1 MKIELIP
8 GQIVEFGPIEPD
20 ETIHVGVS
28 EFYEFRLYS
37 DMTLRD
43 VLDEIDEN
51 PDLYEELHP
60 QDICD
65 EIGCED
71 DYQTLLEQPM
81 SAMSRLFLQTFL
93 SKVNS
98 LIQSNYENNVINGE
112 ETLHGVIIF
121 DDLQE
126 GINRVESLKQLE
138 DYSGR
143 IMCNILAEKGW
154 ENYPEDIFYIY
165 KVVTY
170 N

>member
-1 MKIELIP
+1 MKVELIP
-8 GQIVEFGPIEPD
+8 GQIVHFAPEIPD
-20 ETIHVGVS
+20 ESIHVGVS

-37 DMTLRD
+37 GMTLRD

-51 PDLYEELHP
+51 PDFHEELHP

-71 DYQTLLEQPM
+71 DYETLLDQPM
-81 SAMSRLFLQTFL
+81 SAMSRLFLQSFL

-98 LIQSNYENNVINGE
+98 FIQSNYDSNIVYGE

-143 IMCNILAEKGW
+143 TMRNILARKGW
-154 ENYPEDIFYIY
+154 ESYGDEIFYIF

-170 N
+170 Y